1 MRRIFLTLVI
11 AAAVEASDFHPLIP
25 RTWDDAAM
33 ATLELPNARP
43 KYSLRF
49 VSADYYYRIPVRP
62 VYRTYPVYPI
72 DKEPPGYLD
81 KLRQKPPVMEFDTA
95 KLKTREDWIRAG
107 KLVFDS
113 PITFEAPIRTDDVR
127 DPAFLSRT
135 GVPLASD
142 GSIPGLRY
150 VVRKKGQVEL
160 GSFACGMCHTRVQP
174 DGSIIKGAQGNF
186 PGDRVVAF
194 DYRRRAA
201 KDREGVDKER
211 AYDARATFGV
221 PWGSPDP
228 LHQRWFDAPLEEHLA
243 VYDAIPPGVFAR
255 HRASVFAPPAL
266 PDLIGIRDRRY
277 LDKSGLQLH
286 RGVVDLM
293 RYSALNQGADD
304 IGDYSGFIP
313 VASDFRTPVD
323 PSTQSRYSDEQLY
336 ALALYLY
343 SLEPPPNPNRASTLT
358 ERGKKV
364 FLAQG
369 CASCHIPPA
378 YTNNKLIP
386 APGFEV
392 PPEHRTKYDI
402 MDVSIGTDPTL
413 TMQTRRGTGYY
424 KVPSLRGV
432 WCRGP
437 FEHNGSVA
445 TLEDWFDPNRLRDDY
460 VPTGWKGYSVKA
472 RAVKGHEFG
481 LKLSATDKQ
490 ALIAF
495 LKTL

>member
-1 MRRIFLTLVI
+1 MRRILLMLVI

-33 ATLELPNARP
+33 ATLELPNTRP
-43 KYSLRF
+43 KYSLRL
-49 VSADYYYRIPVRP
+49 VSGDYYYRIPVRP

-72 DKEPPGYLD
+72 DREPLGYLE
-81 KLRQKPPVMEFDTA
+81 KLRQKSPVIEFDAA

-107 KLVFDS
+107 ELVFDS

-135 GVPLASD
+135 SVTLAPD
-142 GSIPGLRY
+142 GSIPSLRY

-186 PGDRVVAF
+186 PGDRAVAF

-266 PDLIGIRDRRY
+266 PDLIGIGDRRY

-286 RGVVDLM
+286 RGLVDLM

-323 PSTQSRYSDEQLY
+323 PSTQSRYTDEQLY

-343 SLEPPPNPNRASTLT
+343 SLQPPPNPNRGSTLT

-369 CASCHIPPA
+369 CASCHTPPT

-460 VPTGWKGYSVKA
+460 IPTGWKGYGVKT

>member
-1 MRRIFLTLVI
+1 MK
-11 AAAVEASDFHPLIP
+11 PC
-25 RTWDDAAM
+25 
-33 ATLELPNARP
+33 ATVELPNAQAEIFP
-43 KYSLRF
+43 SVCLGGLLLPDPGSAG
-49 VSADYYYRIPVRP
+49 VSNLSGLPDRQR
-62 VYRTYPVYPI
+62 
-72 DKEPPGYLD
+72 PPGYLD
-81 KLRQKPPVMEFDTA
+81 QLRQKPPVIEFDTA
-95 KLKTREDWIRAG
+95 KLKTREDSIRAG
-107 KLVFDS
+107 ELVFDS
-113 PITFEAPIRTDDVR
+113 PDTFEAPIRTDDVR

-135 GVPLASD
+135 GVPLAPD

-266 PDLIGIRDRRY
+266 PDLIGIKDRRY

-343 SLEPPPNPNRASTLT
+343 SPRAAAESEQASALT
-358 ERGKKV
+358 ERGEKV

-369 CASCHIPPA
+369 LRNLSYPPGLHKQQA
-378 YTNNKLIP
+378 DFRPRALKS
-386 APGFEV
+386 
-392 PPEHRTKYDI
+392 RQ
-402 MDVSIGTDPTL
+402 SIG
-413 TMQTRRGTGYY
+413 
-424 KVPSLRGV
+424 
-432 WCRGP
+432 
-437 FEHNGSVA
+437 
-445 TLEDWFDPNRLRDDY
+445 PNM
-460 VPTGWKGYSVKA
+460 TSW
-472 RAVKGHEFG
+472 
-481 LKLSATDKQ
+481 
-490 ALIAF
+490 I
-495 LKTL
+495 